1 MRINDLQ
8 KYTEL
13 YDIEKHLFDV
23 VGPRASKRGY
33 LTFEEFYKICMWK
46 SARQKQKY
54 ISAKNR
60 KQVEAIIKDA
70 FTEQNEKEKI
80 RKLCELNGVGIPTAS
95 AILSVVFPEKYAVI
109 DVRCLEVL
117 RDTFG
122 QKFNKFI
129 SSNTWLIYTDLMQRW
144 AKENNTTP
152 RKLDMAFFAMHR
164 EKLEKE
170 DFRNLYKQYGFA
182 K

>member
-8 KYTEL
+8 KYIEL
-13 YDIEKHLFDV
+13 YDTEKHLFDV
-23 VGPRASKRGY
+23 VGPSVNKRGY
-33 LTFEEFYKICMWK
+33 LIFEEFYKICMWK

-54 ISAKNR
+54 IRAKNR
-60 KQVEAIIKDA
+60 KQVEAITKDA
-70 FTEQNEKEKI
+70 FAEQNEKEKI
-80 RKLCELNGVGIPTAS
+80 RKLCELEGVGIPTAS
-95 AILSVVFPEKYAVI
+95 ALLSVIFPEKYAVI

-117 RDTFG
+117 KNTFG
-122 QKFNKFI
+122 QNINKFI
-129 SSNTWLIYTDLMQRW
+129 SGNTWLIYTDLMRRW

-170 DFRNLYKQYGFA
+170 DFRNLYK
-182 K
+182 